1 MSNITYFNRK
11 NDRYYFHGPKQISSI
26 SIEDRYGNKAY
37 TSGLNDDIYSNF
49 LNINFDVSVNSGLM
63 PPGVRAIYPGIV
75 VFERP
80 PRMQI
85 VQYIPMSIDGI
96 VEYESEEDEYPE
108 VQSYYIPIPWQIYIA
123 SYTSANGQMLL
134 NGVKMFFSKE
144 PLAHPNVE
152 LYLPYLLNF
161 FTNGNLCAPH
171 FEDSDEIYRYP
182 KNISGVVASAYDW
195 VWNTGFNQDL
205 IDGVMTNINS
215 QTLNPVVRYV
225 RENPS
230 HDLIHTFYSKLSE
243 YTPEDIISFDW
254 ASPSYTTY
262 YDTTTEINYL
272 YTLSS
277 LQNLYVEENQIDL
290 EEYSFDQV
298 VSHSEFCEWL
308 GNHYRIKKTYSDIM
322 NSVLFDK
329 ENKSERTA
337 NHRVS
342 FNNANR
348 IFPQQEMFLSMMLAY
363 VSRLPN

>member
-11 NDRYYFHGPKQISSI
+11 NDRYHFSGPREVSSI
-26 SIEDRYGNKAY
+26 SIEDRFGNKAY
-37 TSGLNDDIYSNF
+37 SSGLNDNLYSNF
-49 LNINFDVSVNSGLM
+49 LNTNFDVSVNSGLM

-96 VEYESEEDEYPE
+96 VEYEAEEDEYPE
-108 VQSYYIPIPWQIYIA
+108 PQSYYIPIPWQIYIA
-123 SYTSANGQMLL
+123 SYSTTNGQMLL

-144 PLAHPNVE
+144 PLTHPNVQ

-161 FTNGNLCAPH
+161 FTNGNLCPPH
-171 FEDSDEIYRYP
+171 FDDSDEIYRYP
-182 KNISGVVASAYDW
+182 KDVSGIVASAYDW

-205 IDGVMTNINS
+205 VDGVMTNVNHLKS
-215 QTLNPVVRYV
+215 NPVVRAV
-225 RENPS
+225 HENPS
-230 HDLIHTFYSKLSE
+230 HDLIDSFYRRLSE

-254 ASPSYTTY
+254 ISPSYTTY
-262 YDTTTEINYL
+262 YDTSTEIYYL

-277 LQNLYVEENQIDL
+277 LQNLYIESNDVEL
-290 EEYSFDQV
+290 GEYDFSDV
-298 VSHSEFCEWL
+298 VSTTDFCEWL
-308 GNHYRIKKTYSDIM
+308 GNHYTIKKTYSDIM
-322 NSVLFDK
+322 NSVLFDT
-329 ENKSERTA
+329 ENKTERTS
-337 NHRVS
+337 NHRLS

-348 IFPQQEMFLSMMLAY
+348 TFPEQDMFLSMMLAY